1 MKQLIY
7 QFVNDDELLR
17 ITNKIKDYEKLTAG
31 EICVSIKEKKAFLQK
46 RKTVEQLAK
55 QEFARLGIGRTKD
68 KTGIL
73 IYIILKERQFYILA
87 DTAINNKVTE
97 NTWHKIKDEI
107 QEYFIKGMFAKG
119 ILHGVEETGKVLAEH
134 FPVKPDDDNEI
145 SDRVNIS

>member
-17 ITNKIKDYEKLTAG
+17 ITNKIKAYEKLTAG
-31 EICVSIKEKKAFLQK
+31 EICVSIKEKKSFLQR
-46 RKTVEQLAK
+46 RKTVEDLAK
-55 QEFARLGIGRTKD
+55 REFARLGIGKTRD

-73 IYIILKERQFYILA
+73 VYIVLEERQFYILA
-87 DTAINNKVTE
+87 DSAINNKVNE
-97 NTWHKIKDEI
+97 NTWHKIKDEM

-134 FPVKPDDDNEI
+134 FPVKPDDTNEI
-145 SDRVNIS
+145 PDRVIIS

>member
-17 ITNKIKDYEKLTAG
+17 ITNKIREYEKLTAG

-46 RKTVEQLAK
+46 RKTVGDLAK
-55 QEFARLGIGRTKD
+55 HEFERLGIGKTRD

-73 IYIILKERQFYILA
+73 IYIILEERQFYILA
-87 DTAINNKVTE
+87 DSAINNKVTE
-97 NTWHKIKDEI
+97 NTWHKIKDEM
-107 QEYFIKGMFAKG
+107 QEYFLKGKFAKG

-134 FPVKPDDDNEI
+134 FPVKPDDTNEI
-145 SDRVNIS
+145 PDRVIIS